1 MRVIDSKGSK
11 VIQLKKT
18 KEIVTQTRPDEQF
31 DFFLSQKGNGV
42 IIELVDKR
50 KP

>member
-11 VIQLKKT
+11 EIQVKKT
-18 KEIVTQTRPDEQF
+18 KEIVTQTRTDEQF
-31 DFFLSQKGNGV
+31 NFLSQKGNGV